1 MRLVL
6 PEFVEADTQLQN
18 LPATLPLDVGKNW
31 RQSVVISE
39 DASAE
44 ADTQKQAA
52 PDARRVNGLLH
63 CYPARLFSMNSK
75 KINRKLIA
83 DMVPGE
89 YSVTFVI
96 VLSNPATML

>member
-63 CYPARLFSMNSK
+63 CYPAM
-75 KINRKLIA
+75 A
-83 DMVPGE
+83 
-89 YSVTFVI
+89 VTTALDQNTI
-96 VLSNPATML
+96 RGAQRHRRPLWR